1 MGKRYLFTPIG
12 LTDPIKYQYDG
23 SMLHICR
30 KYKPDYVYLYLSKE
44 TLQHHHEDNR
54 YVKSIELLGK
64 HLNHKFE
71 VHVIEREEL
80 IEVQDYDFFY
90 PEFSN
95 CIKDIRKKMNK
106 DDELIVNIASG
117 TPGMKSA
124 LLLLSALNEYNI
136 LPVRVDSPQKKSNSE
151 YEERAN
157 YDVILNWESNMDNL
171 DDYQNRCAESRCL
184 NLADELKKN
193 IIRKMITVYD
203 YEAALSIALDMT
215 SVSEEV
221 VELLK
226 IAQARYNLDRKT
238 VSKLNRDNKYDIYPV
253 KEGDKQKI
261 FEYALV
267 LQIKM
272 FKGEYA
278 DFIRAITPIVVDLYE
293 CILKYKF
300 NIDINDYCSINKKK
314 VRRWDERKLQNTDIL
329 SSLKTEWN
337 DFRFGDISSI
347 ALKAIIRCQSDDY
360 VLIDRIDEMSNVEQ
374 KVRNMAAHEIISI
387 TDEYIKDKTGKE
399 AKGIMNLLKYLIGQ
413 AGINV
418 EKAKWNSYNQ
428 MNEMM
433 LKLL

>member
-1 MGKRYLFTPIG
+1 MEF
-12 LTDPIKYQYDG
+12 LT
-23 SMLHICR
+23 
-30 KYKPDYVYLYLSKE
+30 
-44 TLQHHHEDNR
+44 
-54 YVKSIELLGK
+54 
-64 HLNHKFE
+64 
-71 VHVIEREEL
+71 
-80 IEVQDYDFFY
+80 
-90 PEFSN
+90 
-95 CIKDIRKKMNK
+95 
-106 DDELIVNIASG
+106 
-117 TPGMKSA
+117 
-124 LLLLSALNEYNI
+124 
-136 LPVRVDSPQKKSNSE
+136 
-151 YEERAN
+151 
-157 YDVILNWESNMDNL
+157 
-171 DDYQNRCAESRCL
+171 
-184 NLADELKKN
+184 
-193 IIRKMITVYD
+193 
-203 YEAALSIALDMT
+203 
-215 SVSEEV
+215 
-221 VELLK
+221 
-226 IAQARYNLDRKT
+226 
-238 VSKLNRDNKYDIYPV
+238 
-253 KEGDKQKI
+253 
-261 FEYALV
+261 ALV

-272 FKGEYA
+272 YKGEYA

-387 TDEYIKDKTGKE
+387 TDEYIKDKTGTE

-418 EKAKWNSYNQ
+418 EKEKWDSYNQ